1 MTDDMPNGAIQVTKD
16 LDLLVEMDE
25 PEQLMRELASRAGM
39 QGTTRGRRHAEWE
52 IVVKHALACSREL
65 EEKNQPS
72 SKSATEDAPPT

>member
-1 MTDDMPNGAIQVTKD
+1 MNEFPHGAEKVTKD

-25 PEQLMRELASRAGM
+25 PEQLVRELAARAGI
-39 QGTTRGRRHAEWE
+39 QGTTRGKRHDMWE

-72 SKSATEDAPPT
+72 SKRATDEASPD